1 MTTPKSAKP
10 ETGRR
15 RTQEERS
22 ATTRE
27 KVIQAAID
35 CIVEEGLHNTTAA
48 RIAARSGVPWGALAH
63 QFGDKDSVF
72 FAVVERNAD
81 IYQRHLAAAM
91 EAAGASSAERVS
103 ALIDVTWS
111 YINEP
116 ASYAFNE
123 LIIHNRASSNAKI
136 VEQQD
141 ELSNKLM
148 KSVWDRLFGTFVPE
162 DDAVK
167 PRYGII
173 SNLGTFNP
181 FRVAFHE
188 WVGIWRDVTHAKKL
202 SHVFGYVFGPPGW
215 SPDGSRQT
223 SEMLKAEWRAQRGGD

>member
-1 MTTPKSAKP
+1 MTAPRGTGAKA
-10 ETGRR
+10 GRR

-48 RIAARSGVPWGALAH
+48 RIAARSGVTWGAIAH

-148 KSVWDRLFGTFVPE
+148 KSVWERLFGGFDIPAEKLETARNFVLATLQGLSLMRLITHRRPKFKKE
-162 DDAVK
+162 IAALKQFAAQMLAPDA
-167 PRYGII
+167 
-173 SNLGTFNP
+173 
-181 FRVAFHE
+181 
-188 WVGIWRDVTHAKKL
+188 
-202 SHVFGYVFGPPGW
+202 
-215 SPDGSRQT
+215 
-223 SEMLKAEWRAQRGGD
+223 